1 MALTKYELLVG
12 ATAGDLQSKV
22 RAKQASGSVL
32 VYGMFQRGTSYCQA
46 VGTGT
51 LDIGS
56 LTDYQII
63 SSPNIETFTA
73 MVTGML
79 PNAQPLGTPVVYN
92 SALFQVM
99 GVIRPFNMTGQNGA
113 NGKTPELSVSDGYI
127 RWKYTT
133 DSTWTNLVSLSA
145 LTGASAQ
152 MRVSNNAIQWKQSDQ
167 TEWTTLMGMDQLTGP
182 QGPVGPQGPKGDTGE
197 RGPQGEAGPRGLT
210 GTNGDTGPQ
219 GLPGP
224 AGPQGNPGNT
234 GPQGPKGDTGAI
246 GPAGPEGAQGLPGP
260 QGSMGAKGDTGDR
273 GPAGPQG
280 IKGDTGI
287 QGPKGDTGA
296 TGPQGVK
303 GDTGATGL
311 QGVKGDTGPAGP
323 KGDTGAT
330 GPQGV
335 KGDTGSAG
343 PQGVKGD
350 TGATGP
356 QGVKGDTGSTGPAGP
371 ANTLTIGTV
380 TTGAAGSNAAATITG
395 TSPSQVL
402 NLTVPRGNTGTNA
415 VMETLSGTVVTAGTA
430 VPLTFTKTYSA
441 PPVVIPIPQWNGTQ
455 MVTGG
460 ASSIT
465 ATGCSF
471 TAMQSRG
478 TLLLTSGPFENAA
491 AGVTFRVLVIG
502 N

>member
-1 MALTKYELLVG
+1 MQILRVTGAGERPFSGDLDMALTKYELLVG
-12 ATAGDLQSKV
+12 ATAGDLQFKV

-51 LDIGS
+51 LDVGT

-63 SSPNIETFTA
+63 SSPNIETFAA

-133 DSTWTNLVSLSA
+133 DTTWTNLITLSA

-167 TEWTTLMGMDQLTGP
+167 TEWTTLMGMDQLAGP

-197 RGPQGEAGPRGLT
+197 RGPQGETGPRGLT

-280 IKGDTGI
+280 
-287 QGPKGDTGA
+287 
-296 TGPQGVK
+296 
-303 GDTGATGL
+303 
-311 QGVKGDTGPAGP
+311 
-323 KGDTGAT
+323 
-330 GPQGV
+330 
-335 KGDTGSAG
+335 
-343 PQGVKGD
+343 VKGD

-356 QGVKGDTGSTGPAGP
+356 QGVKGDTGPAGP
-371 ANTLTIGTV
+371 AGTNSVVEVITGTV
-380 TTGAAGSNAAATITG
+380 T
-395 TSPSQVL
+395 
-402 NLTVPRGNTGTNA
+402 
-415 VMETLSGTVVTAGTA
+415 TAGTA

-441 PPVVIPIPQWNGTQ
+441 PPAVIPIPQWSGQQ

-465 ATGCSF
+465 KTGCNF
-471 TAMQSRG
+471 TAMQSRAS
-478 TLLLTSGPFENAA
+478 LLLSSGPFENAA